1 MQIHDSR
8 THSQNFA
15 GTDVQATAAAA
26 AAAAICNEQQIPDP
40 LLSQPTYRPDPL
52 PSTSWGPIPSTPTAP
67 YSLSLIREK
76 FHYLRDWPDEL
87 LMGQSLGDLAVANT
101 QARKMEDKSANSAVD
116 KKVAIN
122 YKELRAKPIKVSEG
136 WDDSISTL
144 HSCRLLPGVVCPL
157 NKLWEKAQA
166 ELPEAG
172 IRPLIQYDMQ
182 STGLPAYV
190 SSKAWA
196 ELHQPGS
203 PNLSLKLFL
212 AANQPLTDQAVHGSK
227 TDEAW
232 VTSFADKLPEPT
244 TVREVRKSLHAA
256 DRAQRL
262 VTPWNF
268 SICALAGYMET
279 TDFCAEYFVGRTDQA
294 AQLRRFIDSI
304 LSRNAAHFRAGMPFL
319 TPQDIRNQWHDWA
332 EQFGLYLG
340 GRPTPAAK
348 GQYAAAAASRSSD
361 SRPGQQQLPP
371 RNICR
376 RYNKPE
382 GCQTTGPSCIITN
395 KDGKKFTLM
404 HLCTA
409 PIGGGSFCLMPHS
422 KQDHK

>member
-8 THSQNFA
+8 THSQDFS
-15 GTDVQATAAAA
+15 GPDVSASAAAA
-26 AAAAICNEQQIPDP
+26 AASAISNEHLPPDP
-40 LLSQPTYRPDPL
+40 LYSKQLYRSDPV
-52 PSTSWGPIPSTPTAP
+52 PSIPWMAPAPAATSAG
-67 YSLSLIREK
+67 SLSLIREK
-76 FHYLRDWPDEL
+76 FQYLRDWPDEL
-87 LMGQSLGDLAVANT
+87 LVGQSIGDLSVANT
-101 QARKMEDKSANSAVD
+101 QARKMEDKTATSAVD
-116 KKVAIN
+116 KKVALN
-122 YKELRAKPIKVSEG
+122 YKELRAKPVKVSEG

-232 VTSFADKLPEPT
+232 VTSFADKLPEPA

-332 EQFGLYLG
+332 EQFGLFLG
-340 GRPTPAAK
+340 GRPSVAAGKQPAAGPSK
-348 GQYAAAAASRSSD
+348 QPESRGS
-361 SRPGQQQLPP
+361 QQQQPP

-395 KDGKKFTLM
+395 KDGRKITLM

-409 PIGGGSFCLMPHS
+409 PVGGGSFCLMPHS
-422 KQDHK
+422 KQEHK